1 LTQLIEHSDKHP
13 EYWPVEKAHYV
24 FLWLKN
30 LGMATY
36 SQQQSDQQETLGWGE
51 NMEYQKLKHAC
62 HSWEGDIMS

>member
-1 LTQLIEHSDKHP
+1 MF
-13 EYWPVEKAHYV
+13 